1 MTMISYAQN
10 CEDIMLWRVLRGVE
24 RGFYIDVGANDPVV
38 HSVTHLFYEHGW
50 RGINIEANRQYFERL
65 KSERPG
71 DVNICAVATN
81 FTGSVNFFEID
92 GTGLSTTDECISK
105 AHDEI
110 GFKSSEVKA
119 EALTLATICER
130 HVRGEVHFLKI
141 DVEGGTR
148 AVLEGMDLAAVRPWI
163 ILSEAVRPFSQEE
176 DFGDWEDALVSRG
189 YTFVYA
195 DGLNRFYLADEHLG
209 LRDRFKYPPNV
220 FDEFSFHHGR
230 DAVLAAREA
239 ERAGLQAKLAEQV
252 QCVAEVA
259 DEAERLRTEKAAL
272 EATLADRTQGL
283 AALEAQASALA
294 GEREGL
300 RLALVELT
308 RAGEA
313 RAAEREAANMRLS
326 AALEEQMTFAGAA
339 EARTA
344 QLEREVAALQAALAA
359 QAQAAEA
366 QSVQWEREKADL
378 LVTRATEAQAAEER
392 LVRLRHENVL
402 LRSDLGA
409 HVKAAEA
416 RRAKLEQE
424 TARLH
429 AVLAAQAET
438 TRQMQQRGDHLEA
451 ILQRVAASP
460 SWRITAPLRALGKR
474 KMPKDPS

>member
-1 MTMISYAQN
+1 MSMTLISYAQN
-10 CEDIMLWRVLRGVE
+10 CEDIMLWRALRGVE
-24 RGFYIDVGANDPVV
+24 RGFYIDVGANDPQI

-50 RGINIEANRQYFERL
+50 RGINIEANRQYFDKL
-65 KSERPG
+65 KSARPE

-81 FTGSVNFFEID
+81 FIGTVNFFEID

-110 GFKSSEVKA
+110 GFKSSEVQA
-119 EALTLATICER
+119 EALTLAAICER

-163 ILSEAVRPFSQEE
+163 ILSEAVRPFSQIQ
-176 DFGDWEDALVSRG
+176 DFEDWEDALVSRG

-209 LRDRFKYPPNV
+209 LRDRFQYPPNV
-220 FDEFSFHHGR
+220 FDAFSFHHGR
-230 DAVLAAREA
+230 DPVLAAREA
-239 ERAGLQAKLAEQV
+239 ERASLQARLEEQV
-252 QCVAEVA
+252 RCMAEVA
-259 DEAERLRTEKAAL
+259 GEAERLRAERAAL
-272 EATLADRTQGL
+272 DEALADGARSI
-283 AALEAQASALA
+283 AALA
-294 GEREGL
+294 GEKEGL

-308 RAGEA
+308 RAGEE
-313 RAAEREAANMRLS
+313 RAVEREAAHARLGV
-326 AALEEQMTFAGAA
+326 ALEEQRALAGAA

-344 QLEREVAALQAALAA
+344 HLEQETAALQSALAA

-378 LVTRATEAQAAEER
+378 QAASVAEAQAAEER

-424 TARLH
+424 AARLH
-429 AVLAAQAET
+429 AALAEQAET
-438 TRQMQQRGDHLEA
+438 ARQMRQRGDHLEA
-451 ILQRVAASP
+451 MLQRVAASP

-474 KMPKDPS
+474 KAPKSPS